1 MGYKKVEL
9 EKTQKLFLKIPVK
22 KLFFSFSWNVIVVT
36 KTEQKLKVD
45 VDVGV
50 DDGVDDGVGDVVGVD
65 FGVDNL
71 S

>member
-9 EKTQKLFLKIPVK
+9 EKTQKTILKDSFK

-45 VDVGV
+45 VD
-50 DDGVDDGVGDVVGVD
+50 DGVGDGVGDVVGVD

>member
-1 MGYKKVEL
+1 MGYKKVEH

-45 VDVGV
+45 VD
-50 DDGVDDGVGDVVGVD
+50 DGDGDGVGDVVGVD